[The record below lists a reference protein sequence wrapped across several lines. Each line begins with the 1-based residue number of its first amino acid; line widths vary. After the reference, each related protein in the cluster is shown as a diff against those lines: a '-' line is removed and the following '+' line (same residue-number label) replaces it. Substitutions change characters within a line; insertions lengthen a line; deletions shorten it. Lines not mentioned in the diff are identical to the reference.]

1 MNCAKRKS
9 SRISMKHTV
18 YLSYKGAYGLAV
30 LPGNSFTNFMPAG
43 CQRNQTVQISYG
55 PHAAHGYCVSVEN
68 IQNDVRQK
76 IIHI

>member
-1 MNCAKRKS
+1 
-9 SRISMKHTV
+9 MKHIV

-30 LPGNSFTNFMPAG
+30 LPGNLFTKLALAG

-55 PHAAHGYCVSVEN
+55 PHAAHGYRVSVEN
-68 IQNDVRQK
+68 IRKDVRQK